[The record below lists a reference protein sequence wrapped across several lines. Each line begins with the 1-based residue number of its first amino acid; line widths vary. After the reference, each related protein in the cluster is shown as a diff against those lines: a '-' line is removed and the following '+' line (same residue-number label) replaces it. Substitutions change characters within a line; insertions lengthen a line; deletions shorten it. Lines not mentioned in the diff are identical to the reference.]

1 MKTKSN
7 ICLFVKAAGGVRQ
20 DLYPASLDES
30 PQFDPGFALCLDSKR
45 ISEERALGNKQQ
57 TDGHS
62 LTSQSH
68 RLLLENT
75 RRFIF
80 AEHWISQAMEKNNNE
95 LILV

>member
-20 DLYPASLDES
+20 DLYPASLYEN
-30 PQFDPGFALCLDSKR
+30 PQFDPGFGLCLDSKR
-45 ISEERALGNKQQ
+45 ISEQRALGNKQQ

-75 RRFIF
+75 RKFTF
-80 AEHWISQAMEKNNNE
+80 AEHWISQAMEKKMIMN
-95 LILV
+95 